1 MQDLSFSKIFVNLV
15 YMYMLIGDL
24 SFYFPQD
31 LTEAVNQAEGIIHD
45 TETKMEEFKDQLP
58 SDEVKLAS
66 QWSLCLPWRAI
77 FNWVLKVIQDWI
89 GFALL
94 YFVIGPETCTTFS
107 TNQMQWV
114 EKTWVGSLAVFQG
127 GIFTLSL
134 PAVTQEEFLV
144 KIYSIFPLER
154 NCQAD
159 EIGRFNTEFLRVK
172 INGLIS
178 AVLLNPR

>member
-1 MQDLSFSKIFVNLV
+1 MKSVSALKSNFQLSVESNPRLDWVCFTL
-15 YMYMLIGDL
+15 LC
-24 SFYFPQD
+24 
-31 LTEAVNQAEGIIHD
+31 H
-45 TETKMEEFKDQLP
+45 
-58 SDEVKLAS
+58 
-66 QWSLCLPWRAI
+66 WSR
-77 FNWVLKVIQDWI
+77 
-89 GFALL
+89 
-94 YFVIGPETCTTFS
+94 TCTTLS

-114 EKTWVGSLAVFQG
+114 EETWVGSLAVFQG

-172 INGLIS
+172 IIGLIS